1 MSEKSDDRLELPFI
15 PGDITDRGLDVE
27 SDVIA
32 IRRTRVMGLYD
43 AAVAARLPYA
53 EQTGDR
59 LDGMPPHPTFAQHT
73 DTYEVL
79 EHLADSAPASGHDK
93 ALAAITVTCMVTAPR
108 YWWHELATYHFVT
121 ACSSTS
127 TMHTLRAELRRI
139 AKAPEGE
146 RLELARR
153 MFTPH
158 TPRPAVET
166 LLRVAM
172 SVPPPELHELKAALP
187 EGLWMTQHL
196 STNYRQLRTI
206 RRQRRAH
213 PLPEWRVLCRWI
225 DGLPMADRLL
235 RGSGQ
240 EPAD

>member
-1 MSEKSDDRLELPFI
+1 MSQERVPLPHVPDDVQ
-15 PGDITDRGLDVE
+15 DIGLDLE
-27 SDVIA
+27 TPEIA
-32 IRRTRVMGLYD
+32 IRRTRVMGLHD
-43 AAVAARLPYA
+43 AAMAARLPFA
-53 EQTGDR
+53 HQATDSP
-59 LDGMPPHPTFAQHT
+59 DGAPPALTIAPY
-73 DTYEVL
+73 DDPYEVL

-235 RGSGQ
+235 RGSGK